1 MTAMFRKA
9 SLPSRR
15 RIIAGLPAW
24 LALAAAAHAQTAG
37 SEAPPTRVTSDSP
50 EFCALLSD
58 MLRQN
63 VRALP
68 FGPVPDEVRMLG
80 REGRRMC
87 REGHIRPGIL
97 RIRRALLILR
107 GQNLQLR

>member
-1 MTAMFRKA
+1 M
-9 SLPSRR
+9 
-15 RIIAGLPAW
+15 AGLPAW
-24 LALAAAAHAQTAG
+24 FALAVTADAQPVG
-37 SEAPPTRVTSDSP
+37 SDAPPTRVTSDSP

-58 MLRQN
+58 LLRQD
-63 VRALP
+63 VRSPQFA
-68 FGPVPDEVRMLG
+68 PVPDEVHMLG